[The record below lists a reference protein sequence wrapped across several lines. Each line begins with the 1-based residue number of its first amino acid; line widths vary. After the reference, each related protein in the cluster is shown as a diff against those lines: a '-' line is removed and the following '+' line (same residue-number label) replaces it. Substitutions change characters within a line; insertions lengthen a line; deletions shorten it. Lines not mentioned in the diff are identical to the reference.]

1 MQQNH
6 QGLLGPAR
14 NQDVVRRDQ
23 LVVVLLG
30 VTNHRLLQSGDSI
43 GRRVADFARVQQ
55 RGAIDDGINRSLAF
69 RLSPAQVNHR
79 LALFPEQGGGFVQLQ
94 SG

>member
-6 QGLLGPAR
+6 EGLLGPAG
-14 NQDVVRRDQ
+14 NQNVVRRDQ
-23 LVVVLLG
+23 LVIVLLG
-30 VTNHRLLQSGDSI
+30 VTNHRLLQGGDSI
-43 GRRVADFARVQQ
+43 RRRVADFAGVQQ
-55 RGAIDDGINRSLAF
+55 RGAIDDGIDGSLAF
-69 RLSPAQVNHR
+69 RLPPAQVNHG